1 MVQLRHWTCLL
12 FFICAGAC
20 IAQNNKDIGLRSG
33 LNYSNYIG
41 EDADKSDF
49 RLGAALGGYLELPI
63 SGRLSFQPE
72 LLISLKGHKIKWGNQ
87 YEFRSDIFYI
97 EMPLYGVLQLE
108 PLELYA
114 GPYIGVFLTGYYRR
128 ISHGGK
134 DSYTD
139 SDRVKGDSDIA
150 VFDGGLSC
158 GAEYIYNSW
167 RLGGRYSM
175 GFISIDPDGSYKAAN
190 SVFQLN
196 IGYSLN
202 NLF

>member
-12 FFICAGAC
+12 FIICAGAC
-20 IAQNNKDIGLRSG
+20 IAQNDKDIGVRAG
-33 LNYSNYIG
+33 VNYSNYIG
-41 EDADKSDF
+41 EDAEESDF

-72 LLISLKGHKIKWGNQ
+72 LLISLKGQKIKWNNN

-97 EMPLYGVLQLE
+97 EMPLYAVLQLE
-108 PLELYA
+108 PLNLYA
-114 GPYIGVFLTGYYRR
+114 GPYIGVFLAGHYRH
-128 ISHGGK
+128 ISRWGK
-134 DSYTD
+134 NSHTD
-139 SDRVKGDSDIA
+139 SDRLEGDSDIA
-150 VFDGGLSC
+150 VFDSGLSC
-158 GAEYIYNSW
+158 GAEYIYSSW

-175 GFISIDPDGSYKAAN
+175 GFISVDPDGYYKAAN